1 MGWKYSGNK
10 LGVSAADGLVLLS
23 NEHVATSAGTCNL
36 PILSAILELQAATD

>member
-23 NEHVATSAGTCNL
+23 NDVATSAGTCNL
-36 PILSAILELQAATD
+36 PILSAVLELQAATD